1 MESHWEPKFQ
11 SRPYAQDKFFLFFFF
26 LREKENIELG
36 REEGGLG
43 QGETGKNDENIL
55 YKNVQLKNEYKEY

>member
-1 MESHWEPKFQ
+1 MRTQVSEQ
-11 SRPYAQDKFFLFFFF
+11 ALRPRQVLSFFF

>member
-1 MESHWEPKFQ
+1 MRTQVSEQ
-11 SRPYAQDKFFLFFFF
+11 ALRPRQVLSFFFF